1 MTTENE
7 NSVQGGKET
16 AGSAGNVGAIL
27 LEEREKKGLTLEDM
41 SLRTN
46 VPKHYLAALE
56 NEEFDKIPGDVFV
69 RGIIQRYGSFLGM
82 DGFKLVARYRAAR
95 EGEDSV
101 QRHAVP
107 VRESKNVRIRPSF
120 KVDRDAGAGLG
131 TDHSHRAL
139 WIIAAVIVL
148 VLAALAAYHFFGGP
162 SKQAAPAAPAK
173 SLTQTLG
180 SFLPGSGNKSGEQD
194 KTAAPAQPDQ
204 AKAAAAAIPGRVKL
218 EIRAARG
225 DCWLRVSEAGGKEL
239 YQGTLREGEARAFE
253 AARDLTVRMGR
264 PSSLEIVYN
273 GAAQAKIDSEVP
285 VERIY
290 KPAGAQRQNP

>member
-7 NSVQGGKET
+7 KSVQGGKET

-27 LEEREKKGLTLEDM
+27 REKREEKGLTLDDV

-46 VPKHYLAALE
+46 VPKHYLEALE
-56 NEEFDKIPGDVFV
+56 NEEFDKISGDVFV

-107 VRESKNVRIRPSF
+107 VRESKHVSVRPSF
-120 KVDRDAGAGLG
+120 KVDRDTGAGLG
-131 TDHSHRAL
+131 MNNGHRAI
-139 WIIAAVIVL
+139 WIIAAGIVF
-148 VLAALAAYHFFGGP
+148 VLAALAAYHFLGGP
-162 SKQAAPAAPAK
+162 FKEAAPAAPGK

-180 SFLPGSGNKSGEQD
+180 SFLPGSGTRSGDQD
-194 KTAAPAQPDQ
+194 KPAGQPVQ
-204 AKAAAAAIPGRVKL
+204 KKAAAGAVIPGRVKL
-218 EIRAARG
+218 DIRAARG
-225 DCWLRVSEAGGKEL
+225 ECWLRVSEAGGKTLFE
-239 YQGTLREGEARAFE
+239 GILREGESRAFE
-253 AARDLTVRMGR
+253 GARALTVRMGR
-264 PSSLEIVYN
+264 PPALDIVYN
-273 GAAQAKIDSEVP
+273 GAAQAKIDSEAP

-290 KPAGAQRQNP
+290 KPAGAQ